1 MATRFTSAIS
11 ESARRAEAAITF
23 LARSSSTAVHHT
35 LSRRT
40 AVKTLS
46 AGLAGLK
53 SPRELSLPQIG
64 ADKGEATRLLPPV
77 ESGVH

>member
-1 MATRFTSAIS
+1 MAVR
-11 ESARRAEAAITF
+11 
-23 LARSSSTAVHHT
+23 HT

-53 SPRELSLPQIG
+53 SPRELSLPQNG

-77 ESGVH
+77 ESGVR